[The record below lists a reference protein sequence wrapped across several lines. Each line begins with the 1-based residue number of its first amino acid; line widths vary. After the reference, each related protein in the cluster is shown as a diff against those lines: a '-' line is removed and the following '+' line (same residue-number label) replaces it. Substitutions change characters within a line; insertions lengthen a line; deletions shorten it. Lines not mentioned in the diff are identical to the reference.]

1 MWPISLAPEGR
12 GSVVGRRARSIGVPG
27 LIALCLLVGAP
38 AAQAVESRNI
48 LDLAAELGATLEW
61 DVLSSTAILGK
72 EDDRLSFTLGVPWL
86 VVNYRTRYPMEAAER
101 REGGVYLSAAAVER
115 VKKTLE
121 ARAALRWRIGVI
133 MIDPGHGGID
143 PGTLDTHGAKGEAV
157 TIREKDVVLAASL
170 RLADLLRAELPDKRI
185 LLTRSQDKFVSLE
198 ARTEMANSV
207 ELGKNEAMIY
217 LSIHANGGFNK
228 KARGFEVWV
237 YPSDERRKVLDQG
250 SLSQE
255 LKDIWPILNSM
266 REDEFNTQSAAL
278 AASIL
283 SALEEE
289 VGGQTENR
297 GLKRESWAV
306 VREALMPAALV
317 ELGFVS
323 NPEEARLL
331 ADPEY
336 QSRLAAGVGKG
347 IVGFVHR
354 FEAAMSFLD

>member
-1 MWPISLAPEGR
+1 MAPERRRRGPSRGR
-12 GSVVGRRARSIGVPG
+12 SRAFAACG
-27 LIALCLLVGAP
+27 LLALCLLAGAP
-38 AAQAVESRNI
+38 AARAAEDRNI

-61 DVLSSTAILGK
+61 DVLSSTAVLGK
-72 EDDRLSFTLGVPWL
+72 DDDRLTFTLGAPWL
-86 VVNYRTRYPMEAAER
+86 VVNNRTRYPMEPAER
-101 REGGVYLSAAAVER
+101 RNGAVYLSAAAVER
-115 VKKTLE
+115 VKSTME
-121 ARAALRWRIGVI
+121 ARAARRWRIGVI
-133 MIDPGHGGID
+133 MVDPGHGGID
-143 PGTLDTHGAKGEAV
+143 PGTLETHGAKGEAV
-157 TIREKDVVLAASL
+157 TIREKDVVLATAL
-170 RLADLLRAELPDKRI
+170 RLADFLRAELPDKRV
-185 LLTRSQDKFVSLE
+185 LLTRTQDKFLSLE
-198 ARTEMANSV
+198 ARTEMANAV
-207 ELGKNEAMIY
+207 ELGRNEAMIY

-237 YPSDERRKVLDQG
+237 YPSDERRNVLDQG

-283 SALEEE
+283 SAMDEE
-289 VGGQTENR
+289 VGEQTENR

-331 ADPEY
+331 GDPEY
-336 QSRLAAGVGKG
+336 QSRLATGVGRG